1 MLYYLP
7 DFSDE
12 FLRHYVLVLYF
23 HRLQEVQP
31 KKLINRTKIIDSF
44 TLVCARRL
52 ETGGEESSSGSF

>member
-12 FLRHYVLVLYF
+12 FLRHYVSVLYF

-31 KKLINRTKIIDSF
+31 KKLINGTKIIDSF
-44 TLVCARRL
+44 TLVCARRFD
-52 ETGGEESSSGSF
+52 TGGEQSSSGSF